1 MKIEARQVEAF
12 LKKPDPRIR
21 GVVIYGNDD
30 GLIAER
36 AVALART
43 VCEDLNDPFR
53 VVDIAGD
60 VLKNDPARLADEFSA
75 LSMMGGRRVIRV
87 RPAGEES
94 AAALENLAAA
104 PAGDAL
110 VVIEG
115 GNLTPRS
122 GLRALAETEAC
133 LAALPCYMDSEAA
146 LEGLVESAAR
156 AQGLGVDPEALDWI
170 VERLGGDRG
179 QTRSEIDKLLLYK
192 ANDDTKTVSLAD
204 ALAVLGDTAAVGI
217 DDVIA
222 ATFDGE
228 LVALDRALD
237 RVFAEGGNAV
247 QLVRSL
253 QRHADQLH
261 LVAGHAAKDGNLDGA
276 MFKARGL
283 PRGGPVRQRFERHV
297 RAWPLPRLGAA
308 LQVILEAEIQ
318 CKTTGLPGRS
328 DRPSAVP
335 AARPGRRRSA
345 PAASQGVDRQHNRL
359 RALPVADPAEI
370 PLIDRL
376 KRALASRN

>member
-1 MKIEARQVEAF
+1 VKIETRHVEAF

-36 AVALART
+36 AIALART
-43 VCEDLNDPFR
+43 VCDDLNDPFR

-60 VLKNDPARLADEFSA
+60 VLKGDPARLADEFGAMS
-75 LSMMGGRRVIRV
+75 LMGGRRVIRV

-94 AAALENLAAA
+94 VAALQNLVEAS
-104 PAGDAL
+104 AGDAL
-110 VVIEG
+110 VIVEG

-122 GLRALAETEAC
+122 TLRTLAETESC
-133 LAALPCYMDSEAA
+133 LAALPCYMDNETA

-156 AQGLGVDPEALDWI
+156 SQGLGVDPDALGWI
-170 VERLGGDRG
+170 VERIGGDRG

-192 ANDDTKTVSLAD
+192 SGDTGKTVTLAD
-204 ALAVLGDTAAVGI
+204 AMAVLGDTASVGI
-217 DDVIA
+217 DHVIS
-222 ATFDGE
+222 ATFDGD

-237 RVFAEGGNAV
+237 RVFAEGGNPV

-261 LVAGHAAKDGNLDGA
+261 LVSAHVGKGSNLEAA

-283 PRGGPVRQRFERHV
+283 ARGGPMRQRFERHI
-297 RAWPLPRLGAA
+297 RAWPLPRLGSA
-308 LQVILEAEIQ
+308 LQEILKAELE
-318 CKTTGLPGRS
+318 CKSTGLPDEAIARRLCLRLS
-328 DRPSAVP
+328 Q
-335 AARPGRRRSA
+335 AARAAKARR
-345 PAASQGVDRQHNRL
+345 
-359 RALPVADPAEI
+359 
-370 PLIDRL
+370 
-376 KRALASRN
+376 

>member
-1 MKIEARQVEAF
+1 MKIEPRQAEAF

-30 GLIAER
+30 GLVAER
-36 AVALART
+36 AVALAKSI
-43 VCEDLNDPFR
+43 CDDLNDPFR
-53 VVDIAGD
+53 VVDIAGE
-60 VLKNDPARLADEFSA
+60 VLKHDPARLADEFGA

-94 AAALENLAAA
+94 VAALENLVAAT
-104 PAGDAL
+104 AGDAL
-110 VVIEG
+110 IVVEG

-122 GLRALAETEAC
+122 GLRTLAETEAC
-133 LAALPCYMDSEAA
+133 LAAMPCYMDNEAA

-156 AQGLGVDPEALDWI
+156 AQGLTVDADALPWI

-179 QTRSEIDKLLLYK
+179 QTRSEIEKLLLYK
-192 ANDDTKTVSLAD
+192 AGDAGKTITLED
-204 ALAVLGDTAAVGI
+204 AVDILGDTAAIGI

-237 RVFAEGGNAV
+237 RVFSEGGHPV

-261 LVAGHAAKDGNLDGA
+261 IVSAHASKGGNMESA

-283 PRGGPVRQRFERHV
+283 PRGGPVRQRFERHL
-297 RAWPLPRLGAA
+297 RAWPLPRLSAS
-308 LQVILEAEIQ
+308 LTVILEAEME
-318 CKTTGLPGRS
+318 CKRTGLPDEAIAR
-328 DRPSAVP
+328 RLCLRLAQ
-335 AARPGRRRSA
+335 AARSAKAARR
-345 PAASQGVDRQHNRL
+345 
-359 RALPVADPAEI
+359 
-370 PLIDRL
+370 
-376 KRALASRN
+376 

>member
-1 MKIEARQVEAF
+1 MKIEPRQAEAF

-30 GLIAER
+30 GLVAER
-36 AVALART
+36 AVALAKSI
-43 VCEDLNDPFR
+43 CDDLNDPFR
-53 VVDIAGD
+53 VVDIAGE
-60 VLKNDPARLADEFSA
+60 VLKHDPARLADEFGA

-94 AAALENLAAA
+94 VAALENLVAAT
-104 PAGDAL
+104 AGDAL
-110 VVIEG
+110 IVVEG

-122 GLRALAETEAC
+122 GLRTLAETEAC
-133 LAALPCYMDSEAA
+133 LAAMPCYMDNEAA

-156 AQGLGVDPEALDWI
+156 AQGLTVDADALPWI

-179 QTRSEIDKLLLYK
+179 QTRSEIEKLLLYK
-192 ANDDTKTVSLAD
+192 AGDASKTITLED
-204 ALAVLGDTAAVGI
+204 AVDILGDTAAIGI

-237 RVFAEGGNAV
+237 RVFSEGGHPV

-261 LVAGHAAKDGNLDGA
+261 IVSAHASKGGNMESA

-283 PRGGPVRQRFERHV
+283 PRGGPVRQRFERHL
-297 RAWPLPRLGAA
+297 RAWPLPRLSAS
-308 LQVILEAEIQ
+308 LTVILEAEME
-318 CKTTGLPGRS
+318 CKRTGLPDEAIAR
-328 DRPSAVP
+328 RLCLRLAQ
-335 AARPGRRRSA
+335 AARSAKAARR
-345 PAASQGVDRQHNRL
+345 
-359 RALPVADPAEI
+359 
-370 PLIDRL
+370 
-376 KRALASRN
+376 

>member
-1 MKIEARQVEAF
+1 M
-12 LKKPDPRIR
+12 
-21 GVVIYGNDD
+21 
-30 GLIAER
+30 
-36 AVALART
+36 
-43 VCEDLNDPFR
+43 CEDLKDPFR

-60 VLKNDPARLADEFSA
+60 VLKGDPARLADEFGAMS
-75 LSMMGGRRVIRV
+75 LMGGRRVIRV

-104 PAGDAL
+104 SAGDAL
-110 VVIEG
+110 IVIEG

-122 GLRALAETEAC
+122 ALRALAETEDC
-133 LAALPCYMDSEAA
+133 LAALPCYMDNEAA

-156 AQGLGVDPEALDWI
+156 ARGLGVEREALDWI

-179 QTRSEIDKLLLYK
+179 QSRSEVDKLLLYK
-192 ANDDTKTVSLAD
+192 EGDGSKTVTLDD
-204 ALAVLGDTAAVGI
+204 AIAVLGDTAAIGI
-217 DDVIA
+217 DNVIA

-237 RVFAEGGNAV
+237 RVFSEGGNPV
-247 QLVRSL
+247 QLVRAL

-261 LVAGHAAKDGNLDGA
+261 LVAGHAAKGGTLEAA

-297 RAWPLPRLGAA
+297 RAWPLARLSAA

-318 CKTTGLPGRS
+318 CKTTGLPDEAIARRLCQRLAQAG
-328 DRPSAVP
+328 P
-335 AARPGRRRSA
+335 AARARR
-345 PAASQGVDRQHNRL
+345 
-359 RALPVADPAEI
+359 
-370 PLIDRL
+370 
-376 KRALASRN
+376 

>member
-1 MKIEARQVEAF
+1 MKIEPRQAEAF

-30 GLIAER
+30 GLVAER
-36 AVALART
+36 AVALAKSI
-43 VCEDLNDPFR
+43 CDDLNDPFR
-53 VVDIAGD
+53 VVDIAGE
-60 VLKNDPARLADEFSA
+60 VLKHDPARLADEFGA

-94 AAALENLAAA
+94 VAALENLVAAT
-104 PAGDAL
+104 AGDAL
-110 VVIEG
+110 IVVEG

-122 GLRALAETEAC
+122 GLRTLAETEAC
-133 LAALPCYMDSEAA
+133 LAAMPCYMDNEAA

-156 AQGLGVDPEALDWI
+156 AQGLTVDADALPWI

-179 QTRSEIDKLLLYK
+179 QTRSEIEKLLLYK
-192 ANDDTKTVSLAD
+192 AGDASKTITLED
-204 ALAVLGDTAAVGI
+204 AVDILGDTAAIGI

-237 RVFAEGGNAV
+237 RVFSEGGHPV

-261 LVAGHAAKDGNLDGA
+261 IVSAHASKGGNMESA

-283 PRGGPVRQRFERHV
+283 PRGGPVRQRFERHL
-297 RAWPLPRLGAA
+297 RAWPLQRLSAS
-308 LQVILEAEIQ
+308 LTVILEAEME
-318 CKTTGLPGRS
+318 CKRTGLPDEAIAR
-328 DRPSAVP
+328 RLCLRLAQ
-335 AARPGRRRSA
+335 AARSAKAARR
-345 PAASQGVDRQHNRL
+345 
-359 RALPVADPAEI
+359 
-370 PLIDRL
+370 
-376 KRALASRN
+376 

>member
-1 MKIEARQVEAF
+1 MKIEPRQAEAF

-30 GLIAER
+30 GLVAER
-36 AVALART
+36 AVALAKSI
-43 VCEDLNDPFR
+43 CDDLNDPFR
-53 VVDIAGD
+53 VVDIAGE
-60 VLKNDPARLADEFSA
+60 VLKHDPARLADEFGA
-75 LSMMGGRRVIRV
+75 VSMMGGRRVIRV

-94 AAALENLAAA
+94 VAALENLVAAT
-104 PAGDAL
+104 AGDAL
-110 VVIEG
+110 IVVEG

-122 GLRALAETEAC
+122 GLRTLAETEAC
-133 LAALPCYMDSEAA
+133 LAAMPCYMDNEAA

-156 AQGLGVDPEALDWI
+156 AQGLTVDADALPWI

-179 QTRSEIDKLLLYK
+179 QTRSEIEKLLLYK
-192 ANDDTKTVSLAD
+192 AGDASKTITLED
-204 ALAVLGDTAAVGI
+204 AVDILGDTAAIGI

-237 RVFAEGGNAV
+237 RVFSEGGHPV

-261 LVAGHAAKDGNLDGA
+261 LVSAHASKGGNMESA

-283 PRGGPVRQRFERHV
+283 PRGGPVRQRFERHL
-297 RAWPLPRLGAA
+297 RAWPLPRLSAS
-308 LQVILEAEIQ
+308 LTVILEAEIE
-318 CKTTGLPGRS
+318 CKRTGLPDEAIAR
-328 DRPSAVP
+328 RLCLRLAQ
-335 AARPGRRRSA
+335 AARSAKAARR
-345 PAASQGVDRQHNRL
+345 
-359 RALPVADPAEI
+359 
-370 PLIDRL
+370 
-376 KRALASRN
+376 

>member
-1 MKIEARQVEAF
+1 MKIEPRQVEAF

-30 GLIAER
+30 GLVAER
-36 AVALART
+36 AVALAKA
-43 VCEDLNDPFR
+43 VCPDLGDPFR

-60 VLKNDPARLADEFSA
+60 VLKGDPARLADEFGA

-87 RPAGEES
+87 RPAGEE
-94 AAALENLAAA
+94 ATAALENLVAAA
-104 PAGDAL
+104 AGDAL

-133 LAALPCYMDSEAA
+133 LAAMPCYMDNEAA
-146 LEGLVESAAR
+146 LEGLVEGAAR
-156 AQGLGVDPEALDWI
+156 AQGLAVDADALQWI

-192 ANDDTKTVSLAD
+192 AGDKASDAGKTITLGD
-204 ALAVLGDTAAVGI
+204 AVDILGDTAAIGI
-217 DDVIA
+217 DNVIA

-237 RVFAEGGNAV
+237 RVFSEGGHPV

-253 QRHADQLH
+253 QRHTDQLH
-261 LVAGHAAKDGNLDGA
+261 LVSAHAGKGGNIEAA

-283 PRGGPVRQRFERHV
+283 PRGGPVRQRFERHL
-297 RAWPLPRLGAA
+297 RAWPLRRLGDA
-308 LQVILEAEIQ
+308 LQAILKAEID
-318 CKTTGLPGRS
+318 CKSTGLP
-328 DRPSAVP
+328 DEAL
-335 AARPGRRRSA
+335 AR
-345 PAASQGVDRQHNRL
+345 RL
-359 RALPVADPAEI
+359 CL
-370 PLIDRL
+370 
-376 KRALASRN
+376 ALASSARSAKARR

>member
-1 MKIEARQVEAF
+1 VKIEPRQVEAF
-12 LKKPDPRIR
+12 LKKPDPKIR
-21 GVVIYGNDD
+21 GVVVYGNDD

-36 AVALART
+36 AVTLAKT
-43 VCEDLNDPFR
+43 VCEDLKDPFR

-60 VLKNDPARLADEFSA
+60 VLKGDPARLADEFGAMS
-75 LSMMGGRRVIRV
+75 LMGGRRVIRV

-104 PAGDAL
+104 SAGDAL
-110 VVIEG
+110 IVIEG

-122 GLRALAETEAC
+122 ALRALAETEDC
-133 LAALPCYMDSEAA
+133 LAALPCYMDNEAA

-156 AQGLGVDPEALDWI
+156 ARGLGVEREALDWI
-170 VERLGGDRG
+170 VERLGGDRS
-179 QTRSEIDKLLLYK
+179 QSRSEVDKLLLYK
-192 ANDDTKTVSLAD
+192 EGDGSKTVTLDD
-204 ALAVLGDTAAVGI
+204 AVAVLGDTAAIGI
-217 DDVIA
+217 DNVIA

-237 RVFAEGGNAV
+237 RVFSEGGNPV
-247 QLVRSL
+247 QLVRAL

-261 LVAGHAAKDGNLDGA
+261 LVAGHVAGFNGKGGGNLEAA

-297 RAWPLPRLGAA
+297 RAWPLARLSAA

-318 CKTTGLPGRS
+318 CKTTGLPDEAIARRLCQRLAQAG
-328 DRPSAVP
+328 P
-335 AARPGRRRSA
+335 AARQRR
-345 PAASQGVDRQHNRL
+345 
-359 RALPVADPAEI
+359 
-370 PLIDRL
+370 
-376 KRALASRN
+376 